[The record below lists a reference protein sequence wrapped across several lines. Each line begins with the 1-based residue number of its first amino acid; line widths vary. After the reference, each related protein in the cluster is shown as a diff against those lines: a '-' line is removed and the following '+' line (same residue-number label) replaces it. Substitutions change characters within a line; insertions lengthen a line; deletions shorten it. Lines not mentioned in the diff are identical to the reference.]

1 MTVRVLVTGA
11 SGYAGGVIAEGLRAQ
26 GVEVLTAGRAPT
38 HDITLDL
45 SDPAG
50 VAALTLPHG
59 LYACVHAA
67 AMHEVACRANPAL
80 AYVVNVAG
88 TRALLDACGRAG
100 IARHAYVSTFHVF
113 GRPEGTLDEAS
124 AVTPGNDYGLTHWQA
139 EQLYTL
145 AAQTQGLSVDILR
158 PANLFGLPA
167 QWAGFDRW
175 TLAPFDF
182 CRQAVEHG
190 RIVLHGQGTAVRNYL
205 SAQHFAHTLAGRLTQ
220 PGAGVLH
227 VAGADWRIRDLANLA
242 ASCASESLG
251 RQVPVV
257 FGSAVETPAPDYQF
271 TSRHDAAEGGDAHAA
286 MAAFLFGTLA
296 YLRKSQA

>member
-11 SGYAGGVIAEGLRAQ
+11 SGYAGGVIADELRAH
-26 GVEVLTAGRAPT
+26 GMEVLTAGRAPSN
-38 HDITLDL
+38 DIKLDL

-50 VAALTLPHG
+50 LAAMKLPQG
-59 LYACVHAA
+59 LHACVHAA
-67 AMHEVACRANPAL
+67 AMHEVACRATPSL

-100 IARHAYVSTFHVF
+100 ISRHAYVSTFHVF
-113 GRPEGTLDEAS
+113 GRPEGHLDEAS
-124 AVTPGNDYGLTHWQA
+124 AVAPLNDYGLTHWQA

-145 AAQTQGLSVDILR
+145 AAQTQGMSVDILR

-167 QWAGFDRW
+167 HWAGFDRW

-190 RIVLHGQGTAVRNYL
+190 RIALHGQGTALRNYL
-205 SAQHFAHTLAGRLTQ
+205 SAQHLARVLASRLAE

-227 VAGADWRIRDLANLA
+227 VAGAEWRIRDLANLA
-242 ASCASESLG
+242 ASCASASLG
-251 RQVPVV
+251 REVPVV
-257 FGSAVETPAPDYQF
+257 FGTAMESAAPEYQF
-271 TSRHDAAEGGDAHAA
+271 ASRHDAAESGDARTA

-296 YLRKSQA
+296 HLRKLQT